1 MEIERN
7 ITKFLTNM
15 EKTINVITYSL
26 ETRPYISTTFEDEQE
41 MKCMESNGIVI
52 PKMES
57 STT

>member
-1 MEIERN
+1 M
-7 ITKFLTNM
+7 KFLNNM
-15 EKTINVITYSL
+15 EKKTINVITCSL